1 MKPLQLVQWDLMHQ
15 RNLLDQQLMKPLQL
29 VQWDLLRLTRL

>member
-1 MKPLQLVQWDLMHQ
+1 LGLWDQ
-15 RNLLDQQLMKPLQL
+15 QNLLDQQLMKPLQL